1 MTESEVRIGDD
12 SRDDHGIAATL
23 RQLRTGHGY
32 SMRKLASLSGVSASL
47 ISDVERGRVEPSI
60 TVLKR
65 LANALDVTLIYFFS
79 EERSNTDRVVRKDER
94 RRIRQPAVG
103 PGIIFELLGPDSDG
117 ELEPVYG
124 RYDAGASM
132 GAEPISHEG
141 EEWGYVIR
149 GRLKVWVG
157 DEIFFINEGDAIWFP
172 STTPHRMANAMPGGV
187 TEYIWVNSK
196 RSF

>member
-1 MTESEVRIGDD
+1 MTEPQLRADD
-12 SRDDHGIAATL
+12 QSRDSHGLGASL
-23 RQLRTGHGY
+23 RELRTGHGY

-47 ISDVERGRVEPSI
+47 ISEVERGRVEPSI

-79 EERSNTDRVVRKDER
+79 EERASTDRVVRKDER

-103 PGIIFELLGPDSDG
+103 PGIIFELLGPDTGGD
-117 ELEPVYG
+117 LEPVYG
-124 RYDAGASM
+124 RYDAGATM

-157 DEIFFINEGDAIWFP
+157 DEVYFINEGDAIAFP